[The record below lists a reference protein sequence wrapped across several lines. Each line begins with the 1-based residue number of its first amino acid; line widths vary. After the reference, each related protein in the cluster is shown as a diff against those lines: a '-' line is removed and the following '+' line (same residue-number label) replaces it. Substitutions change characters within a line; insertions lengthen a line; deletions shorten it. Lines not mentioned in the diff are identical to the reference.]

1 MRIYTSKI
9 ESSAPGFLAR
19 GYFIVRKKGTFMND
33 CQRRQIETMRKQGM
47 GYKAIARKT
56 KLSRDS
62 VRNYCRW
69 HHLAGY
75 GRAVAAAFRE
85 EQACQTNLNDRKE
98 LAKQLIPFN
107 HNEKLRY
114 TGTPGSCPLRHL
126 AEAGIHPDNGREHH
140 PWRQS
145 RPQMDGRQRGHAPGF
160 GREHQAGQRKIRRT
174 DRRNRG
180 VHHGTGSGHP

>member
-1 MRIYTSKI
+1 
-9 ESSAPGFLAR
+9 
-19 GYFIVRKKGTFMND
+19 MND
-33 CQRRQIETMRKQGM
+33 CQRRQIEAMRKQGM

-85 EQACQTNLNDRKE
+85 EQACQTNLNDRKK

-107 HNEKLRY
+107 HN
-114 TGTPGSCPLRHL
+114 
-126 AEAGIHPDNGREHH
+126 
-140 PWRQS
+140 
-145 RPQMDGRQRGHAPGF
+145 
-160 GREHQAGQRKIRRT
+160 
-174 DRRNRG
+174 
-180 VHHGTGSGHP
+180 

>member
-47 GYKAIARKT
+47 GYKAIARET

-69 HHLAGY
+69 HHLNGY
-75 GRAVAAAFRE
+75 GAAVAAAFR
-85 EQACQTNLNDRKE
+85 
-98 LAKQLIPFN
+98 
-107 HNEKLRY
+107 NETTY
-114 TGTPGSCPLRHL
+114 
-126 AEAGIHPDNGREHH
+126 EI
-140 PWRQS
+140 
-145 RPQMDGRQRGHAPGF
+145 
-160 GREHQAGQRKIRRT
+160 I
-174 DRRNRG
+174 
-180 VHHGTGSGHP
+180 